1 MDDADTL
8 QVIIKNRTLYDNIK
22 NCSVDKL
29 FYNVAKRVTYDQIK
43 KLYYFKK
50 FKRRTVFPKK
60 KKPRGTYY
68 TLKNMYINKEENPIL
83 FF

>member
-8 QVIIKNRTLYDNIK
+8 QVIIKNRTLYDNII

-43 KLYYFKK
+43 KLYFFKRFKK
-50 FKRRTVFPKK
+50 RTVFPKK
-60 KKPRGTYY
+60 IKPRGTYY
-68 TLKNMYINKEENPIL
+68 TLKNTYINREEEPIL